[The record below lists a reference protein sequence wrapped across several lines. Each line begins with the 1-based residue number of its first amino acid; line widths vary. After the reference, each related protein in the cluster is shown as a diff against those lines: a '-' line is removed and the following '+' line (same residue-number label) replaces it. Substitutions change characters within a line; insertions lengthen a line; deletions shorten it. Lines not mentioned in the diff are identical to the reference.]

1 MEVGTMKYL
10 ELELKY
16 CERCGTLR
24 LRPTGSSR
32 IYCASCEREMEK
44 VRKAAHRNQAPG
56 AQASEKR
63 PCRSV
68 EHSWMFGSTGN
79 RDDRKIPSAAAV
91 VDSVRRCL

>member
-24 LRPTGSSR
+24 LRPSGSSR
-32 IYCASCEREMEK
+32 IYCASCEREMEN
-44 VRKAAHRNQAPG
+44 VRRAAPRNQPPG
-56 AQASEKR
+56 EPANEKK

-68 EHSWMFGSTGN
+68 QHAWMFGTTGN
-79 RDDRKIPSAAAV
+79 RDDR
-91 VDSVRRCL
+91 RCL